1 MKHQIRICKI
11 VERAESVGHM
21 SITNKI
27 ADKMVDKIMNETH
40 REYDDTIKSKREHKK
55 LSDIFDTPTMYIF
68 KFSIVITIT
77 ALLISLATSLIHT
90 ILPLVNDWICNIVY
104 TVGE

>member
-1 MKHQIRICKI
+1 
-11 VERAESVGHM
+11 M

-27 ADKMVDKIMNETH
+27 ADIMTNKVMNGTH
-40 REYDDTIKSKREHKK
+40 REYEKTIKSKREHKK

-68 KFSIVITIT
+68 KFSIMITIT
-77 ALLISLATSLIHT
+77 ALLISLTTSLICK

>member
-1 MKHQIRICKI
+1 
-11 VERAESVGHM
+11 M

-68 KFSIVITIT
+68 
-77 ALLISLATSLIHT
+77 
-90 ILPLVNDWICNIVY
+90 
-104 TVGE
+104 